1 MISIRPLTVLS
12 AALLLSA
19 NAVAQP
25 PPVAVESPWVRAS
38 VPQQQATGA
47 FMRLT
52 ARTDLRLVAARSD
65 VADATEVHEMAMQ
78 GQMIRMRE
86 VAAVALPRGRS
97 VALAP
102 GGYHIMLIG
111 LKRPLVA
118 GEQVP
123 ITLVFEDATGRRSET
138 RVQAIVRALGAG
150 AP

>member
-1 MISIRPLTVLS
+1 MTPIRLLAALA
-12 AALLLSA
+12 AALLSSA
-19 NAVAQP
+19 NAVAQA

-52 ARTDLRLVAARSD
+52 ARTDLRLVAARSE
-65 VADATEVHEMAMQ
+65 VAAATEVHEMAMQ
-78 GQMIRMRE
+78 GQMMRMRE
-86 VAAVALPRGRS
+86 VASVALPHGRS

-118 GEQVP
+118 GAQVP
-123 ITLVFEDATGRRSET
+123 ITLVFEDPAGRRSET
-138 RVQAIVRALGAG
+138 HVQALVRALGAG

>member
-1 MISIRPLTVLS
+1 MSPTRLLAAL

-19 NAVAQP
+19 SAAAQSSPQVAI
-25 PPVAVESPWVRAS
+25 ESPWVRAS

-52 ARTDLRLVAARSD
+52 ARADLRLVAARSE
-65 VADATEVHEMAMQ
+65 VAAATEVHEMAMQ
-78 GQMIRMRE
+78 GQMMRMRQ
-86 VAAVALPRGRS
+86 VPSVALPRGRI

-118 GEQVP
+118 GERVA
-123 ITLVFEDATGRRSET
+123 ITLVFEDSAGRRSEVG
-138 RVQAIVRALGAG
+138 VQAPVRALSAG

>member
-1 MISIRPLTVLS
+1 MISIRPLTVLA

-65 VADATEVHEMAMQ
+65 VAAATEVHEMTMQ
-78 GQMIRMRE
+78 GQMMRMRE

-123 ITLVFEDATGRRSET
+123 ITLVLEDAAGRRSET

>member
-1 MISIRPLTVLS
+1 MISIRPLTVLA

-65 VADATEVHEMAMQ
+65 VAASTEVHEMTTQ
-78 GQMIRMRE
+78 GQMMRMRE

-123 ITLVFEDATGRRSET
+123 ITLVLEDAAGRRSET